1 MCAALRDDELYRSG
15 DGVVLNSL
23 LNRPLRKTTLA
34 RDGDFHAKRRR
45 VLMGSLD
52 AKALARIEP
61 HLDAATQATVDD
73 LVGRQS
79 FDPNG
84 PLTSRR
90 VLGAIPTAITLWLYT
105 ALLNQARSRC
115 PGTYWKSL
123 TISPTC
129 PDTSSG
135 CAGSAASPA
144 PDPQALHLRG
154 FAGRTLG
161 GVDSQWLDAEIEC
174 VWLLFGQRQ
183 RLRDKRHR
191 APPHADQDS
200 LWRRT

>member
-1 MCAALRDDELYRSG
+1 
-15 DGVVLNSL
+15 
-23 LNRPLRKTTLA
+23 
-34 RDGDFHAKRRR
+34 
-45 VLMGSLD
+45 MGSLD

-61 HLDAATQATVDD
+61 HLDAAAQATVDD

-79 FDPNG
+79 FDGVADFASRLPLSVVSELVGVSVDRTRLLAWGRRSFDGNG
-84 PLTSRR
+84 PLTNRR
-90 VLGAIPTAITLWLYT
+90 VFGAIPTAMTLWLYT

-135 CAGSAASPA
+135 CAGGAASPA
-144 PDPQALHLRG
+144 PDSQALHLRG

-161 GVDSQWLDAEIEC
+161 GVDSPWLDAEIEC

-191 APPHADQDS
+191 APRTRTKTS
-200 LWRRT
+200 LWRRTWHIASR

>member
-1 MCAALRDDELYRSG
+1 
-15 DGVVLNSL
+15 V
-23 LNRPLRKTTLA
+23 
-34 RDGDFHAKRRR
+34 F
-45 VLMGSLD
+45 
-52 AKALARIEP
+52 
-61 HLDAATQATVDD
+61 
-73 LVGRQS
+73 
-79 FDPNG
+79 
-84 PLTSRR
+84 
-90 VLGAIPTAITLWLYT
+90 GAIPTAMTLWLYT

-135 CAGSAASPA
+135 CAGGAASPT

-161 GVDSQWLDAEIEC
+161 GTDSPWLDAEIEC
-174 VWLLFGQRQ
+174 VWLLCGQRR

-191 APPHADQDS
+191 APRHADQDQPVAAHWHIAS
-200 LWRRT
+200 R